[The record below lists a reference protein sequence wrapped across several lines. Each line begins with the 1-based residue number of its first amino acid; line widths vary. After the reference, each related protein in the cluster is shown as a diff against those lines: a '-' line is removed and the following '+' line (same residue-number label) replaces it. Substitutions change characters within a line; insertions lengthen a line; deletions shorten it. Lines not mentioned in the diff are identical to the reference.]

1 MYAKQIWIDS
11 QFDIITK
18 NFNLI
23 NTAIKLMQGSEKIC
37 NWNNEYKIWVGHILQ
52 DGCKVTSFS
61 REPSKVRVTCIR
73 PELNEGEIMR
83 MMKRVGT

>member
-23 NTAIKLMQGSEKIC
+23 NTAIKLMQGSEKYVIGTMNIKFGQGIFC
-37 NWNNEYKIWVGHILQ
+37 
-52 DGCKVTSFS
+52 
-61 REPSKVRVTCIR
+61 
-73 PELNEGEIMR
+73 R
-83 MMKRVGT
+83 MDVK